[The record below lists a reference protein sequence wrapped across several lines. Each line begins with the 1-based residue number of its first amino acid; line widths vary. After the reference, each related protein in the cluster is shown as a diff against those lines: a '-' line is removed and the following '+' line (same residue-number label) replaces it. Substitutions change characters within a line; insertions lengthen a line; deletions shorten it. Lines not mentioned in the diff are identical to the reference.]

1 MSIQKYMI
9 MSDGQD
15 METEYEYNIGEEIRY
30 NSTKFAKCIKKII
43 TEEGIYQYFEI
54 AIPQYSYNKSSAVER
69 LINYIQSKNS
79 QEDRNTIGEHISSVR
94 KGYLK

>member
-1 MSIQKYMI
+1 MKTKKYMI

-30 NSTKFAKCIKKII
+30 NSTKFAKCIKKVV

-54 AIPQYSYNKSSAVER
+54 AIPRYSYNESSAVEE
-69 LINYIQSKNS
+69 LINYIQTKNS
-79 QEDRNTIGEHISSVR
+79 QEGRNTIGEHMLSVR
-94 KGYLK
+94 KSY